1 MKKWTLGLLALA
13 LCVGPASASSI
24 GVFLSSY
31 APNGADTGEGFGVDF
46 EFGSKVE
53 FEFRLSVHGD
63 LYTDADPNVYRI
75 DTVPIDMGINYNFGH
90 GTKVTPYVGGGFT
103 YMVMDFDGD
112 TSRNEGQPRG
122 EAIKPELG
130 GYGQLG
136 LDFQT
141 NPRWKASAE
150 FLYRH
155 VQAEIQSD
163 DVGLPR
169 DQRLD
174 MNGPAF
180 NIGLAVQW

>member
-75 DTVPIDMGINYNFGH
+75 DTVPIDTDMIIK
-90 GTKVTPYVGGGFT
+90 GTIDSALRELDREVFSGGPVGK
-103 YMVMDFDGD
+103 
-112 TSRNEGQPRG
+112 
-122 EAIKPELG
+122 EAFAL
-130 GYGQLG
+130 Q
-136 LDFQT
+136 
-141 NPRWKASAE
+141 
-150 FLYRH
+150 
-155 VQAEIQSD
+155 QA
-163 DVGLPR
+163 V
-169 DQRLD
+169 
-174 MNGPAF
+174 
-180 NIGLAVQW
+180 